1 MSKPLTMRADRGPNA
16 RWRPSSSMA
25 GPALAA
31 LCLLLLSGGQV
42 ALGGQ
47 VAAQPDDSEGE
58 LSASASILADSEPDP
73 DAPRPLAFKPL
84 AAKPL
89 TPADLPPSNVFS
101 ARFPRTA
108 SIAFGRDWHAGR
120 DAYRPIIEREA
131 LAYGLPPALVDAVM
145 AVESHYNSAVIG
157 NDGEIG
163 LMQVMLP
170 TARMLG
176 FTGTEAELADPSTNI
191 HYGVKYLAGAWRL
204 AGEDLCTATMKYRAG
219 HGETRFSFLSVDYC
233 MRVRDHLAASGV
245 KVTGS
250 VPQPTFGGT
259 SGGVTSGA
267 RTRSRPLSGGGTVNL
282 AALNARLKTLT
293 EKIAPRYS
301 R

>member
-1 MSKPLTMRADRGPNA
+1 MSAPLIMPADRRPNA
-16 RWRPSSSMA
+16 RWQPLLNMA
-25 GPALAA
+25 VPALAV
-31 LCLLLLSGGQV
+31 CLLLL
-42 ALGGQ
+42 LGGQ
-47 VAAQPDDSEGE
+47 VAAQPDDGEGE
-58 LSASASILADSEPDP
+58 FRASASILPDSAPDP

-84 AAKPL
+84 VAKPL
-89 TPADLPPSNVFS
+89 TPADLPPSSVFS
-101 ARFPRTA
+101 AGFPRTA

-120 DAYRPIIEREA
+120 DAYRPIIERES

-145 AVESHYNSAVIG
+145 AVESRYNSAVIG

-259 SGGVTSGA
+259 SGGGGTGGA
-267 RTRSRPLSGGGTVNL
+267 RTRSRTLSGSSTVNL